1 LGATSEPANY
11 LASFAQN
18 WLYSQKKTY
27 GYRERND
34 AQRQAF
40 LAAKLDGGRF
50 PPSDFAE
57 IAAKAPE
64 TVLYLDES
72 GIDNAC
78 DYAYG
83 WSECGQRFH
92 ALKLGHHT
100 QRISIIA
107 ALHHQQLLAPLTFE
121 GYCNRGVFEAWLEQ
135 FLLPLLLPGQTLI
148 MDNASFHKSERI
160 QELIASVGCQVLYLL
175 PYSPDF
181 NSIEPYWF
189 LLKHRIRRT
198 VSLYPSFREAVDAAF
213 V

>member
-40 LAAKLDGGRF
+40 L
-50 PPSDFAE
+50 AE

-135 FLLPLLLPGQTLI
+135 FLLPLPLPGQTLI
-148 MDNASFHKSERI
+148 MDNASFHKSDRI
-160 QELIASVGCQVLYLL
+160 QELVASVGCQVLYLP

-181 NSIEPYWF
+181 NPIEPYWF
-189 LLKHRIRRT
+189 VLKHRIRKT